1 MGTDIDDI
9 GNLLK
14 VVFLL
19 KEVDLLKVV
28 FMDEKCENLKVVTDA
43 EELTRNINQKKE

>member
-1 MGTDIDDI
+1 M
-9 GNLLK
+9 
-14 VVFLL
+14 FLL
-19 KEVDLLKVV
+19 KEVDLLKVG